1 MNKLTIQD
9 LSLKGKRVLV
19 RVDFNVPL
27 KDENGTRVVA
37 DDTRI
42 RAALPTIKHILDADG
57 TAILMSH
64 LGRPSGEA
72 KSELSLRPVAA
83 YLSDLLGQEVVFPG
97 ALEGDAVTEALNTL
111 ASGQVLLLENTR
123 YDDREKKNDSTLAQ
137 TLASY
142 GNVYVNDAFGTAHR
156 AHASTAGVTAFV
168 DQSAMGLLL
177 QREAEYLGKVLTAP
191 EHPFVAVLGGAKVSD
206 KIGVIENLLDTVDT
220 LLIGGAMS
228 YTFLKAMGQPVG
240 TSLVEDDKL
249 DVAKDLLER
258 ADGKIHVPT
267 DHVVAAAF
275 DNNAEHHATDSIPDG
290 FMGLDIGP
298 ATIAA
303 YQEALLNAKM
313 VIWNGPMGVFE
324 MSNFAKGTLAIAE
337 TLAKATAQGALTL
350 VGGGDSV
357 AAITQMGYED
367 QVSHVS
373 TGGGAMLEFLEG
385 KILPGIA
392 ALTNKA

>member
-27 KDENGTRVVA
+27 KDEDGTRVVA

-42 RAALPTIKHILDADG
+42 RAALPTIKHILDAGG

-64 LGRPSGEA
+64 LGRPKGEA
-72 KSELSLRPVAA
+72 KSELSLRPVAT
-83 YLSDLLGQEVVFPG
+83 YLGELLSQEVVFPG

-142 GNVYVNDAFGTAHR
+142 GDVYVNDAFGTAHR
-156 AHASTAGVTAFV
+156 AHASTAGVTAYV
-168 DQSAMGLLL
+168 NQSAMGLLL

-206 KIGVIENLLDTVDT
+206 KIGVIENLLDKVDM

-258 ADGKIHVPT
+258 ADGKIRVPT

-298 ATIAA
+298 ATVAA
-303 YQEALLNAKM
+303 YQEALLHAKM